1 MSPRARA
8 IPPHITFEEAAADSF
23 RRDPAFAA
31 AYLESV
37 LEDGD
42 QQELLVALK
51 QLSRAFGGVSGVAR
65 SAGLNVTSL
74 YRTLAAGGN
83 PELRS
88 LVAVLRAMGLRLS
101 VQPLGPV
108 RRRTPR
114 RGHGQGPTRRSRG

>member
-1 MSPRARA
+1 MNRNAKKLPF
-8 IPPHITFEEAAADSF
+8 ITLEAATADSF

-31 AYLESV
+31 AYLEAV

-42 QQELLVALK
+42 QQELLIALK
-51 QLSRAFGGVSGVAR
+51 HLARAFGGVSEVAR

-88 LVAVLRAMGLRLS
+88 LLAVLRAMGLRLS
-101 VQPLGPV
+101 VQPLA
-108 RRRTPR
+108 RTRNRAPR
-114 RGHGQGPTRRSRG
+114 SGRAATAPMQAKR

>member
-1 MSPRARA
+1 MSRKTRRLPY
-8 IPPHITFEEAAADSF
+8 ITFEKATADSF

-51 QLSRAFGGVSGVAR
+51 HLARAFGGISEVAR
-65 SAGLNVTSL
+65 AAGLNVTSL
-74 YRTLAAGGN
+74 YRTLAVGGN

-101 VQPLGPV
+101 VRPLAPV
-108 RRRTPR
+108 RGRSPR
-114 RGHGQGPTRRSRG
+114 SSRAAAAVNHSKR